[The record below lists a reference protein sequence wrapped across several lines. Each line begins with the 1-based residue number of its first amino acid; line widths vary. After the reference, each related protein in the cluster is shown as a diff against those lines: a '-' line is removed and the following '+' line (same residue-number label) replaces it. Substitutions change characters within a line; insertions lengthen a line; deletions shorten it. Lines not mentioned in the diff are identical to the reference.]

1 MPRSTTI
8 NKTDAHL
15 PKCGRPA
22 RSTGKNT
29 DHFGV
34 GSCWLHG
41 GDTLEFNGRWSVK
54 RREALK
60 ERMASLKAKESDY
73 LDLEKVDSRKTP
85 MVSPLSLCAFAMTLT
100 CLAAL
105 VAWLR
110 RIGPRSAL
118 AEGSVSLSG
127 ASLLLGI
134 LLQIDMRKTIII
146 TRLRS
151 GIPSRAVIL
160 LES

>member
-73 LDLEKVDSRKTP
+73 LDLEKVATGEHWYGTTALELGLADALKT
-85 MVSPLSLCAFAMTLT
+85 SDEL
-100 CLAAL
+100 
-105 VAWLR
+105 
-110 RIGPRSAL
+110 L
-118 AEGSVSLSG
+118 AEL
-127 ASLLLGI
+127 ASDHDLYRLAYKI
-134 LLQIDMRKTIII
+134 KQPLQK
-146 TRLRS
+146 RLMANADAVLERVEHS
-151 GIPSRAVIL
+151 SWRRRFESRL
-160 LES
+160 PR